1 MAAHSSVAAE
11 EQAMDRTTEILA
23 RYATTLTYRDLT
35 PTTVH
40 EVKRKLIDALGC
52 ALGGYD
58 SEPSVI
64 ARRLAAART
73 GAPAARVLGDNH
85 RTTPEMAAFA
95 NAVMVR
101 YLDANDTYIS
111 PINGTGHPSDMV
123 PGLIAV
129 AEAYGASC
137 QELILAIVA
146 SYEAFGALAD
156 AVQLRE
162 RGWDQGLYV
171 VLGSAIG
178 AGKLLGLSLAQL
190 ADAIAIAVTAN
201 VPTRQNRA
209 GELAM
214 WKGAATPAAT
224 SAGVFAAL
232 LAKEGMTG
240 PTAAFEG
247 RDGIWQQVTGQFALG
262 PMGGQDGKPFMIE
275 QANLKYFLAE
285 FHSQAPLWMALR
297 LRERVKPDEIARLN
311 MRTYWMA
318 YSEIGSEP
326 AKWDPQT
333 RETADHSLP
342 YLLAMALRDGAITA
356 ATFDLDRVRDPS
368 LRPLMNRITISESEE
383 LTRQFP
389 AALPSEME
397 VITTAGERIVERS
410 DYPRGHVRNPMTD
423 DDVAAKFRSLAEPA
437 LGTERSNAA
446 LDALWRLD
454 QGPSLGPLL
463 DLFTI
468 VQG

>member
-1 MAAHSSVAAE
+1 
-11 EQAMDRTTEILA
+11 MDPTTEALA
-23 RYATTLTYRDLT
+23 RHATILSYESLT
-35 PTTVH
+35 PSAIH
-40 EVKRKLIDALGC
+40 AVKRILIDSMGC
-52 ALGGYD
+52 AAAGYV

-73 GAPAARVLGDNH
+73 STPAARVLGDGT

-101 YLDANDTYIS
+101 YMDANDTYIS
-111 PINGTGHPSDMV
+111 PLNGTGHPSDMIPCV
-123 PGLIAV
+123 LAV

-137 QELILAIVA
+137 EDLILAIVV
-146 SYEAFGALAD
+146 SYEAFAALAD
-156 AVQLRE
+156 VAPLRE

-171 VLGSAIG
+171 VLGSTAG
-178 AGKLLGLSLAQL
+178 AGKILGLSLEQM

-214 WKGAATPAAT
+214 WKGCATPMAA
-224 SAGVFAAL
+224 SAGVLSAL
-232 LAKEGMTG
+232 MAREGMTG

-247 RDGIWQQVTGQFALG
+247 RHGIWEQVTGPFSLG
-262 PMGGQDGKPFMIE
+262 QPGGEGGRSFMVE
-275 QANLKYFLAE
+275 RASLKYFPAE
-285 FHSQAPLWMALR
+285 FHSQAPLWMALK
-297 LRERVKPDEIARLN
+297 LRERVNVDQIEQLN

-342 YLLAMALRDGAITA
+342 YLLATALRDGAISD
-356 ATFDLDRVRDPS
+356 ATFALDRVRDPS
-368 LRPLMNRITISESEE
+368 LRPLMNRIRISESEE

-389 AALPSEME
+389 ETLASEIE
-397 VITTAGERIVERS
+397 VVTTTGERITVRS
-410 DYPRGHVRNPMTD
+410 SYPKGHARNPMTD
-423 DDVAAKFRSLAEPA
+423 EDVAAKFRTFAEPM
-437 LGTERSNAA
+437 LGAARCQEA
-446 LDALWRLD
+446 LDTLWHVERATDL
-454 QGPSLGPLL
+454 SSLL
-463 DLFTI
+463 DLFMWRPA
-468 VQG
+468 